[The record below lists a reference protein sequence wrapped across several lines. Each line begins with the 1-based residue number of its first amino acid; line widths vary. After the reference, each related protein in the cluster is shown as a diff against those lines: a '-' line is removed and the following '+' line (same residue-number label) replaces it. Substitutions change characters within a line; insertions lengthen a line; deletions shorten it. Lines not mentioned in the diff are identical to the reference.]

1 MTTSASTTAGKTS
14 CPDVRRGVGE
24 AGRVVKTAITDTA
37 RDILLPLCGH
47 HRTIRNS
54 SSHITYQAARPRSGK
69 SHTREMGRIEEG
81 IIIAGSTRGGAHQS
95 EGQGLEFPI
104 PRLPPWSGDQAPAKD
119 RESEDRQ

>member
-54 SSHITYQAARPRSGK
+54 SYISYTRRPGPDRV
-69 SHTREMGRIEEG
+69 RVIQGRWEG
-81 IIIAGSTRGGAHQS
+81 SKKAS
-95 EGQGLEFPI
+95 L
-104 PRLPPWSGDQAPAKD
+104 
-119 RESEDRQ
+119 